1 MATGTYQAWRDGGT
15 WGALFETTYGRLLLV
30 KIVAICALVALGNL
44 ARQRVQRLRVPMAA
58 LTAVQI
64 IAVKE
69 IAQPEKVTVK
79 AGVRGQGDS

>member
-1 MATGTYQAWRDGGT
+1 
-15 WGALFETTYGRLLLV
+15 
-30 KIVAICALVALGNL
+30 
-44 ARQRVQRLRVPMAA
+44 MAA